1 MGKRNTPRS
10 GTQFRPFYVQFDL
23 LLTTIIQS
31 LSLSYILSLIPSS
44 SSSSISGVIT
54 FVVRLF
60 LDFPFD
66 TSTSAFLTT
75 SRISFVLKTNF
86 PLIATRFPFLRS
98 LRTRD
103 SSLYSAFSFRRR
115 ATSDTILS
123 KAAPNRLI
131 YCFIGVSRVD
141 EQTIEFTSKVAS
153 YNSVPSSG
161 ELSSRER
168 SRSVGVVIGGGV
180 VGGVEVGIRR
190 VERIVIGESR

>member
-180 VGGVEVGIRR
+180 VGGVEVGI
-190 VERIVIGESR
+190 